1 MIEDLT
7 KPSKWLKTNQSDERK
22 LLKKNFKKPTKLV
35 TSKIYILPIGA
46 IKVDTGKAFES
57 KYGCYGY
64 IKN

>member
-1 MIEDLT
+1 MKE
-7 KPSKWLKTNQSDERK
+7 NCQ
-22 LLKKNFKKPTKLV
+22 KKNLKKPTKLV